1 MPSNEL
7 NIFLTGQPSIG
18 KTTIIQAI
26 LKRFN
31 GTSHHVRIS
40 GFYTEECRKK
50 GGERV
55 GFDIVYWDSTD
66 SCFKREVLSRLSN
79 SIKKGDPQVGKYIVD
94 TKNVETFCVSSMANG
109 GTSSGNEL
117 VIVDEVGKM
126 EMLCPSFVPAV
137 NELLDSKAG
146 NDQRKRII
154 LGTIPTPRYGRV
166 IKAVEDIRDRE
177 DVIVLYV
184 NKNNRDDLRET
195 LSEIVGQH
203 LLKEESKSFLEDLRI
218 KLEPFLYHRPIGAPS
233 MTADNKSKTKANS
246 RQTSDSQDDSCVKDQ
261 CSEPCGPLKSDNP
274 KTLILGE
281 TASPLPSNVEY
292 SYCERSM
299 WIVLGRSF
307 GLDFK
312 PIKDINEASKDELDS
327 FLHLQRTALSK
338 GICIWDVFGDV
349 HEIGGGRNKRRKRVS
364 KSNPNDIVAFLEKNH
379 SIQQIAFIG
388 KKTADAFKNT
398 VTLPDSLS
406 IEFITLPS
414 SSAANSRM
422 SIDEKAAEW
431 KSSMEI
437 GM

>member
-18 KTTIIQAI
+18 KTTIIKAI
-26 LKRFN
+26 LDRFH
-31 GTSHHVRIS
+31 GTSHHVKIN
-40 GFYTEECRKK
+40 GFYTEECRNK

-55 GFDIVYWDSTD
+55 GFDILYWDSTD
-66 SCFKREVLSRLSN
+66 SCFKREVLSRFSN
-79 SIKKGDPQVGKYIVD
+79 SIKKSDPRVGKYIVD
-94 TKNVETFCVSSMANG
+94 TKNVETFCVSSMAND
-109 GTSSGNEL
+109 GTCSGNEL

-126 EMLCPSFVPAV
+126 EMLCPSFLPAV

-146 NDQRKRII
+146 NDQRKKMI

-177 DVIVLYV
+177 NVIVLHV
-184 NKNNRDDLRET
+184 NKNNRDSLRET

-203 LLKEESKSFLEDLRI
+203 LLEEESKSFQEDLHI
-218 KLEPFLYHRPIGAPS
+218 KLKPFLYNRPIGAPS
-233 MTADNKSKTKANS
+233 MTADNGSKTKANS
-246 RQTSDSQDDSCVKDQ
+246 RQASDSQDDSCFKDQ

-299 WIVLGRSF
+299 WIVLGRLF

-312 PIKDINEASKDELDS
+312 PIKDINEASKDELNS

-338 GICIWDVFGDV
+338 GVCIWDVFAD
-349 HEIGGGRNKRRKRVS
+349 EKNDRGRNKRRKGVS
-364 KSNPNDIVAFLEKNH
+364 KSNPNDVVAFLEKNP
-379 SIQQIAFIG
+379 SIEQIAFNG
-388 KKTADAFKNT
+388 KKALVAFKNT
-398 VTLPDSLS
+398 VLLPDSLG
-406 IEFITLPS
+406 IELTTLPS
-414 SSAANSRM
+414 SSTANSRM
-422 SIDEKAAEW
+422 SIDEKAAQW
-431 KSSMEI
+431 KNSMDIEI
-437 GM
+437 

>member
-1 MPSNEL
+1 M
-7 NIFLTGQPSIG
+7 
-18 KTTIIQAI
+18 
-26 LKRFN
+26 
-31 GTSHHVRIS
+31 
-40 GFYTEECRKK
+40 
-50 GGERV
+50 
-55 GFDIVYWDSTD
+55 GFDILHWDSTD

-79 SIKKGDPQVGKYIVD
+79 SIKKGDPRVGKYIVD
-94 TKNVETFCVSSMANG
+94 TNNVETFCVSSMANV
-109 GTSSGNEL
+109 GTTSSSGNEL

-126 EMLCPSFVPAV
+126 EMLYPSFVPAV
-137 NELLDSKAG
+137 NELLDSKKAG

-166 IKAVEDIRDRE
+166 IKAVEDIRARE

-184 NKNNRDDLRET
+184 NKSNRDNLREA

-203 LLKEESKSFLEDLRI
+203 LLEEESKSFLEDLDI
-218 KLEPFLYHRPIGAPS
+218 KLEPFLYHRPVGAPS
-233 MTADNKSKTKANS
+233 MTADNKSKAKANS
-246 RQTSDSQDDSCVKDQ
+246 RQTTNSQDDSCVKDQ

-281 TASPLPSNVEY
+281 MASPLPSNVEY

-299 WIVLGRSF
+299 WIVLGRLL
-307 GLDFK
+307 GLDYK
-312 PIKDINEASKDELDS
+312 PIKDINEASKEELDS

-338 GICIWDVFGDV
+338 GICIWDVYGDV
-349 HEIGGGRNKRRKRVS
+349 HEIGGGRNKRRKKFT

-406 IEFITLPS
+406 IEFIALPS

>member
-1 MPSNEL
+1 MSSNEL

-26 LKRFN
+26 LKRFK
-31 GTSHHVRIS
+31 IS
-40 GFYTEECRKK
+40 GFYTEECRNK

-55 GFDIVYWDSTD
+55 GFDILHWDSTD

-79 SIKKGDPQVGKYIVD
+79 SIKKGDPRVGKYIVD
-94 TKNVETFCVSSMANG
+94 TNNVETFCVSSMANV
-109 GTSSGNEL
+109 GTTSSSGNEL

-126 EMLCPSFVPAV
+126 EMLYPSFVPAV
-137 NELLDSKAG
+137 NELLDSKKAG

-166 IKAVEDIRDRE
+166 IKAVEDIRARE

-184 NKNNRDDLRET
+184 NKSNRDNLREA

-203 LLKEESKSFLEDLRI
+203 LLEEESKSFLEDLDI
-218 KLEPFLYHRPIGAPS
+218 KLEPFLYHRPVGAPS
-233 MTADNKSKTKANS
+233 MTADNKSKAKANS
-246 RQTSDSQDDSCVKDQ
+246 RQTTNSQDDSCVKDQ

-281 TASPLPSNVEY
+281 MASPLPSNVEY

-299 WIVLGRSF
+299 WIVLGRLL
-307 GLDFK
+307 GLDYK
-312 PIKDINEASKDELDS
+312 PIKDINEASKEELDS

-338 GICIWDVFGDV
+338 GICIWDVYGDV
-349 HEIGGGRNKRRKRVS
+349 HEIGGGRNKRRKKFT

>member
-1 MPSNEL
+1 
-7 NIFLTGQPSIG
+7 
-18 KTTIIQAI
+18 
-26 LKRFN
+26 
-31 GTSHHVRIS
+31 
-40 GFYTEECRKK
+40 
-50 GGERV
+50 
-55 GFDIVYWDSTD
+55 
-66 SCFKREVLSRLSN
+66 
-79 SIKKGDPQVGKYIVD
+79 
-94 TKNVETFCVSSMANG
+94 MANV
-109 GTSSGNEL
+109 GTTSSSGNEL

-126 EMLCPSFVPAV
+126 EMLYPSFVPAV
-137 NELLDSKAG
+137 NELLDSKKAG

-166 IKAVEDIRDRE
+166 IKAVEDIRARE

-184 NKNNRDDLRET
+184 NKSNRDNLREA

-203 LLKEESKSFLEDLRI
+203 LLEEESKSFLEDLDI
-218 KLEPFLYHRPIGAPS
+218 KLEPFLYHRPVGAPS
-233 MTADNKSKTKANS
+233 MTADNKSKAKANS
-246 RQTSDSQDDSCVKDQ
+246 RQTTNSQDDSCVKDQ

-281 TASPLPSNVEY
+281 MASPLPSNVEY

-299 WIVLGRSF
+299 WIVLGRLL
-307 GLDFK
+307 GLDYK
-312 PIKDINEASKDELDS
+312 PIKESTKRAKRSLTHSCISRGL
-327 FLHLQRTALSK
+327 LSRK
-338 GICIWDVFGDV
+338 VYAFGTSMV
-349 HEIGGGRNKRRKRVS
+349 TCMKIGGGRNKRRKKFT

>member
-1 MPSNEL
+1 M
-7 NIFLTGQPSIG
+7 
-18 KTTIIQAI
+18 
-26 LKRFN
+26 
-31 GTSHHVRIS
+31 
-40 GFYTEECRKK
+40 
-50 GGERV
+50 
-55 GFDIVYWDSTD
+55 GFDILHWDSTD
-66 SCFKREVLSRLSN
+66 SCFKREVLSRLTN
-79 SIKKGDPQVGKYIVD
+79 SIKKGDPRVGKYIVD
-94 TKNVETFCVSSMANG
+94 TNNVETFCVSSMANV
-109 GTSSGNEL
+109 GTTSSSGNEL

-126 EMLCPSFVPAV
+126 EMLYPSFVPAV
-137 NELLDSKAG
+137 NELLDSKKAG

-166 IKAVEDIRDRE
+166 IKAVEDIRARE

-184 NKNNRDDLRET
+184 NKSNRDNLREA

-203 LLKEESKSFLEDLRI
+203 LLEEESKSFLEDLDI
-218 KLEPFLYHRPIGAPS
+218 KLEPFLYHRPVGAPS
-233 MTADNKSKTKANS
+233 MTADNKSKAKANS
-246 RQTSDSQDDSCVKDQ
+246 RQTTNSQDDSCVKDQ

-281 TASPLPSNVEY
+281 MASPLPSNVEY

-299 WIVLGRSF
+299 WIVLGRLL
-307 GLDFK
+307 GLDYK
-312 PIKDINEASKDELDS
+312 PIKDINEASKEELDS

-338 GICIWDVFGDV
+338 GICIWDVYGDV
-349 HEIGGGRNKRRKRVS
+349 HEIGGGRNKRRKKFT